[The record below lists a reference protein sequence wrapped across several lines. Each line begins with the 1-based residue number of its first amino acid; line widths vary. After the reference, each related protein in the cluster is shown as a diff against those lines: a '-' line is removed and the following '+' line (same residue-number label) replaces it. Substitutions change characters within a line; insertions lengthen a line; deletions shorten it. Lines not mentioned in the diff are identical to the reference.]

1 MLRNALDDEVRKAV
15 IKVSRVF
22 QCLCTRKIRKAERD
36 ANITDAGEALC
47 LLEKVFPPT
56 FMDVMSHLM
65 IHLVEELYICGPIHC
80 RWMYPIERYMKTLKD
95 FVRMYAKLEASMAEG
110 YIITETL
117 GYSIEYMQRF
127 SGTRQRVWDE
137 KEEPRMYDEI
147 VQGGG
152 WNRPMSNRFQNWIHD
167 FVLDNSAD
175 FQAWRQ

>member
-1 MLRNALDDEVRKAV
+1 MP
-15 IKVSRVF
+15 IS
-22 QCLCTRKIRKAERD
+22 QT
-36 ANITDAGEALC
+36 
-47 LLEKVFPPT
+47 LEKRCACWRKYFH
-56 FMDVMSHLM
+56 VMSHLM

-152 WNRPMSNRFQNWIHD
+152 WNRPMRDRFQNWIHD